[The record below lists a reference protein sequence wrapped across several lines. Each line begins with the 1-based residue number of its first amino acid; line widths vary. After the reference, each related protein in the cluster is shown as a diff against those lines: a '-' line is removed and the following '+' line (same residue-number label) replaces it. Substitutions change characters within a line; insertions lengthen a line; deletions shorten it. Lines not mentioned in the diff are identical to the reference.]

1 MVPGISRRSRQRLG
15 IVFLISLF
23 CSALLGNFLPAQ
35 ASVRGFSGHPME
47 PCVQALVAQQVF
59 EQRNINARYPNSS
72 MTQADFAS
80 AVLRAFPGAFA
91 ASNEELGLRFDDA
104 SSETEAL
111 LMAALGSDAQLDRS
125 VSRAQA
131 LAVLTSGSATPY
143 KADATQAL
151 YTTFRDALLIPRN
164 TREGVAAALA
174 AGYIV
179 DKEGGDKLS
188 PSSANL
194 SLANLRSD
202 LHQLRPRRNTTFA
215 DGASFICRANLDSRT
230 VATIPAEQ
238 VVSFVP
244 PAILS
249 APQKELRGVWMTNID
264 SDVLFSRAKLEP
276 ALNRL
281 ADLNFNTVYP
291 TVWNWGT
298 TLFPSSVAEQV
309 IGYKQGLYPDLDLTG
324 RKEALEAAQ
333 GDRDMLL
340 ELIEIAHNRGLKVIP
355 WFEFGFM
362 APSDSALALR
372 HPDWLTRTSDGAL
385 TKDEGAHKR
394 VWLNPFHPEVQAFI
408 KDLTAELVANYDVDG
423 FQVDDHMG
431 LPYEYGYDDY
441 TVAFYKQEH
450 DGQAPPLDAKDT
462 EWTRWRADK
471 ITEYMGELFTTVKR
485 IKPRAVFSVSPN
497 PHVFAY
503 EYYLQDWDTWLRKGY
518 VEELIIQLYRSD
530 LGRFVW
536 EMQQDAAAFA
546 KDHIPTSVG
555 ILSGL
560 KGRSVPMGTIAEQV
574 QAVRD
579 RNYSGVSFFF
589 YETLWEL
596 SEEGTPTE
604 RQAAFE
610 EIFPNEASYPRAS

>member
-1 MVPGISRRSRQRLG
+1 
-15 IVFLISLF
+15 
-23 CSALLGNFLPAQ
+23 
-35 ASVRGFSGHPME
+35 ME

-59 EQRNINARYPNSS
+59 EQRNVNARYPSS
-72 MTQADFAS
+72 PMTQAEFAS
-80 AVLRAFPGAFA
+80 AVLKAFPGAFA
-91 ASNEELGLRFDDA
+91 ASNEELGLRFDEA
-104 SSETEAL
+104 GSEAEAL
-111 LMAALGSDAQLDRS
+111 LMAALGREANLERT

-131 LAVLTSGSATPY
+131 LAILTSGSATPY

-151 YTTFRDALLIPRN
+151 YSTFRDALLIPRN

-179 DKEGGDKLS
+179 DKEGGDKLG
-188 PSSANL
+188 A
-194 SLANLRSD
+194 LRSD
-202 LHQLRPRRNTTFA
+202 LHRLRPRRNTTLA
-215 DGASFICRANLDSRT
+215 DGASFICRANLDVNT
-230 VATIPAEQ
+230 VATIPDDQ

-249 APQKELRGVWMTNID
+249 APQQELRGVWMTNID

-276 ALNRL
+276 ALNKL

-298 TLFPSSVAEQV
+298 TLFPSSVAERV

-340 ELIEIAHNRGLKVIP
+340 ELIEIAHDRGLKVIP

-362 APSDSALALR
+362 APSDSALAMR
-372 HPDWLTRTSDGAL
+372 HPDWLTQMSDGAL

-408 KDLTAELVANYDVDG
+408 KDLTAELVANYDIDG

-441 TVAFYKQEH
+441 TVALYKQEH
-450 DGQAPPLDAKDT
+450 SGQAPPLDAKDA

-471 ITEYMGELFTTVKR
+471 ITEYMGELFTTVKS

-503 EYYLQDWDTWLRKGY
+503 EFYLQDWDTWLRKGY

-546 KDHIPTSVG
+546 RDHIPTSVG

-560 KGRSVPMGTIAEQV
+560 KGRSVPMGRIAEQV

-596 SEEGTPTE
+596 SEEGTPQE
-604 RQAAFE
+604 RQEALK

>member
-1 MVPGISRRSRQRLG
+1 MFPGMSRRSRKRVG
-15 IVFLISLF
+15 IAFLISLF
-23 CSALLGNFLPAQ
+23 CSALLGNFLPAN
-35 ASVRGFSGHPME
+35 AIVRGFSGHPME

-59 EQRNINARYPNSS
+59 EQRNINDRYPNSA
-72 MTQADFAS
+72 MTQSEFAS

-91 ASNEELGLRFDDA
+91 ASNEELGLRFDAA

-131 LAVLTSGSATPY
+131 LAILTSGSATPY

-151 YTTFRDALLIPRN
+151 YSTFRDALLIPRN

-174 AGYIV
+174 ANFIV
-179 DKEGGDKLS
+179 DREGSNKGRASLGD
-188 PSSANL
+188 
-194 SLANLRSD
+194 LRSD
-202 LHQLRPRRNTTFA
+202 LHQLRPRRSTTFA
-215 DGASFICRANLDSRT
+215 DGASFICRASLDTRT
-230 VATIPAEQ
+230 VETIPEDQ

-244 PAILS
+244 PAIIS

-264 SDVLFSRAKLEP
+264 SDVLFSREKLEP
-276 ALNRL
+276 ALNKL
-281 ADLNFNTVYP
+281 ADLHFNTVYP

-298 TLFPSSVAEQV
+298 TLFPSAVAERV

-340 ELIEIAHNRGLKVIP
+340 ELIEIAHDRGLKVIP

-362 APSDSALALR
+362 APSDSALAMR
-372 HPDWLTRTSDGAL
+372 HPDWLTQMSDGAL

-441 TVAFYKQEH
+441 TVALYKQEH
-450 DGQAPPLDAKDT
+450 NGQAPPLDAKDA

-471 ITEYMGELFTTVKR
+471 ITEYMGELFTTVKS

-503 EYYLQDWDTWLRKGY
+503 EYYLQDWDTWLKKGY

-546 KDHIPTSVG
+546 RDHVPTSVG

-574 QAVRD
+574 EAVRD

-589 YETLWEL
+589 YETLWNL
-596 SEEGTPTE
+596 SEEGSPAE
-604 RQAAFE
+604 RQSAFE
-610 EIFPNEASYPRAS
+610 EIFPNEAIYPRAS